1 MVSDGTATTAG
12 AKAHAREQEGTVVLT
27 SPTRPAGDG
36 LVWQEVIA
44 GGNYSHK
51 VLARGTEI
59 TLTDLEGDACAN
71 ILVYN
76 ADQPFE
82 RLNVAD
88 TVKVQWQVYASA
100 GYLLLSDQGR
110 VLASVIAD
118 SAEHHD
124 TIFGASTLG
133 RNTKKYGDGTVHSAT
148 PSGRELLTL
157 AGSKNGLSR
166 KDIAPSIS
174 FFKGVRVQ
182 ADGSPVFLGSKGAGA
197 SITIKAEMPI
207 ILLIANTAHPLD
219 GRPEFNSTPLEV
231 AAKPGKATTSTD
243 ELWSKTPEGRRAF
256 INTQDYLAARGI
268 A

>member
-1 MVSDGTATTAG
+1 MVSNGTATTAG
-12 AKAHAREQEGTVVLT
+12 AKAHAREQEGTIVVA
-27 SPTRPAGDG
+27 SPTRPAEPG
-36 LVWQEVIA
+36 LIWQEVIA

-71 ILVYN
+71 ILIYN

-88 TVKVQWQVYASA
+88 TVKVQWQVYAST

-118 SAEHHD
+118 NSEQHD
-124 TIFGASTLG
+124 TLFGASTLA
-133 RNTKKYGDGTVHSAT
+133 RNTKRYGDGTVHSSS

-157 AGSKNGLSR
+157 AGAKNGLNR
-166 KDIAPSIS
+166 NDIAPSIS
-174 FFKGVRVQ
+174 FFKGVRVL
-182 ADGSPVFLGSKGAGA
+182 ADGSPAFLGAKAPGG
-197 SITIKAEMPI
+197 SITIKAELPI
-207 ILLIANTAHPLD
+207 ILLLANTAHPLD
-219 GRPEFNSTPLEV
+219 PRPTYSSTPLAVE
-231 AAKPGKATTSTD
+231 ARPGVPTMPSD
-243 ELWSKTPEGRRAF
+243 ELWIQTPEGRRAF
-256 INTQDYLAARGI
+256 VNTQDYLAARGI